1 MKNKQVGIL
10 KWGILYPMVSV
21 LCLEIALRILGWGTF
36 YINDYS
42 IRAEP
47 KNAFIGHEEMGIQLN
62 PGKYAITLNDSVHFI
77 TTHTNG
83 RDRLIPGNELA
94 ANASMLLLGCSFT
107 YGYGVNDGDTFAA
120 LVQQAFPEEVVR
132 NKGVIGYG
140 TIQSLLQLR
149 EMIKQGSLET
159 VLLNFSSFHFMR
171 NGLSQAYRSNLKIG
185 YQRSS
190 PDVASLMQLS
200 KFPYINECSSE
211 VKYQP
216 WESMYT
222 NWYGRNWSAIVNWLQ
237 VTDDRR
243 KDAAIDELSIA
254 ACLIREMSYLCRM
267 NGITFG
273 VVCLDSTPE
282 TIQLQSELSGLNWLN
297 VGFDFSNP
305 ALTNIPYDSHPNKMG
320 HELIAHKINPF
331 LTELLNDK

>member
-1 MKNKQVGIL
+1 MKSKLVTVA
-10 KWGILYPMVSV
+10 KWGLLYPVVFV
-21 LCLEIALRILGWGTF
+21 LCLEVALRILGWGTF

-42 IRAEP
+42 IRTEP
-47 KNAFIGHEEMGIQLN
+47 KNAFIGDDEMGIQLN
-62 PGKYAITLNDSVHFI
+62 PGQYAITVNDSVHFT
-77 TTHTNG
+77 TTHSNG
-83 RDRLIPGNELA
+83 NYRLIPGNDLA
-94 ANASMLLLGCSFT
+94 ASPSTLLLGCSFT
-107 YGYGVNDGDTFAA
+107 YGYGVSDADNFAA
-120 LVQQAFPEEVVR
+120 LVQQAFPKEVVR

-149 EMIKQGSLET
+149 EMIEQDSLET

-200 KFPYINECSSE
+200 KFPYINQCDSE

-237 VTDDRR
+237 VTDDKR

-254 ACLIREMSYLCRM
+254 ACLIKEMADLCRI

-282 TIQLQSELSGLNWLN
+282 TSKLQNQLPDLNWLN

-305 ALTNIPYDSHPNKMG
+305 SLTNIPYDSHPNEQG
-320 HELIAHKINPF
+320 HALIADKIKPF
-331 LTELLNDK
+331 LTQLLNGK